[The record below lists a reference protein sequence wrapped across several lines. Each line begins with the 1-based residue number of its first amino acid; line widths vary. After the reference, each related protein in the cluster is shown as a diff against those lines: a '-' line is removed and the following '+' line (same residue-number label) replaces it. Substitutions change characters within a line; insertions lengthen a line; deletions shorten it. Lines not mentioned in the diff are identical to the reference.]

1 MTLEEIKA
9 YMGLAP
15 IPVGEDAK
23 IPAETK
29 VNENKKDNVFAFFD
43 AFVDAEEKSSE
54 DDGPVPPQQP
64 QQAQQGLLP
73 EVDHKRF
80 MSVPRQQGT
89 CGSCWAFSTALAV
102 EANYNIRYN
111 YNSGNMYPYVST
123 QEMVDCVNNGA
134 YGCKGGWMHDALKSL
149 SVKGVIA
156 ESYYPY
162 EGALNSCRTAG
173 KPYTNLI
180 SAAAYDGC
188 SWSTWFGKYPCT
200 KESWHKHLTQG
211 PLTVVLNAEDNFSR
225 YRSGIID
232 SSQIADCGAFNHAV
246 VAYAWRHYNY
256 NNYIYE
262 YIEIRNSWGL
272 TYGDKGDVRYFYNS
286 GNGTCY
292 VTNLGFRPLL
302 N

>member
-1 MTLEEIKA
+1 
-9 YMGLAP
+9 MGLAP